1 MLKLLGLPLAV
12 WFGLKGDA
20 EPANEMRSAIQA
32 TLVPHGVHDVCERV
46 FGGQVERYCVNGHC
60 KPSLLL

>member
-1 MLKLLGLPLAV
+1 MLKLLGVPLAV

-32 TLVPHGVHDVCERV
+32 TLVPHGVNNVCEGV
-46 FGGQVERYCVNGHC
+46 FGGQVERY
-60 KPSLLL
+60 